1 MKERQFQMKAH
12 HNIRL
17 ALACVLLVAASI
29 LLQACGGASSEQS
42 ASSSQQ
48 QANATPRSE
57 AAAASSP
64 QQQTPATVPPQS
76 AHDTAGSETAAETP
90 DAHEGHAHGAPG
102 RVPRYARS
110 SADLK
115 NLPPVLPASQ
125 FTGLTRMAY
134 AAVKEIPQTIAQ
146 LPCYCH
152 CDEGFGHKSLQTC
165 FTDDHAAHCA
175 VCVEEALF
183 AYKLQKEERLNP
195 AQIRERIIAQYG
207 GAN

>member
-1 MKERQFQMKAH
+1 MDANHITTKKK
-12 HNIRL
+12 IRL
-17 ALACVLLVAASI
+17 ALACSLLFAASI
-29 LLQACGGASSEQS
+29 LLQACGGASSEQT
-42 ASSSQQ
+42 SSTQP
-48 QANATPRSE
+48 ATPSNKP
-57 AAAASSP
+57 AATP
-64 QQQTPATVPPQS
+64 QQQTPATTPQA
-76 AHDTAGSETAAETP
+76 AHDTAGSATAATTETP
-90 DAHEGHAHGAPG
+90 DAHEGHSHGEPG
-102 RVPRYARS
+102 RVPRYAKS

-125 FTGLTRMAY
+125 FTGMTRMAY

-165 FTDDHAAHCA
+165 FTDDHASHCA
-175 VCVEEALF
+175 VCVEEALL